1 MERNISLH
9 INETILH
16 NTFQYAESKG
26 MDFSAVIESFLI
38 RMLTV
43 NEKDKVKNFPISDK
57 VRSLANR
64 IKPNITLLD
73 DKTVFKRKVR
83 VKKIQLDTN
92 ID

>member
-16 NTFQYAESKG
+16 NAFQYAESKG
-26 MDFSAVIESFLI
+26 MDLSAVVESFLI

-64 IKPNITLLD
+64 IKPDITLLD
-73 DKTVFKRKVR
+73 DKTEKDDYLRGKYGLRKY
-83 VKKIQLDTN
+83 D
-92 ID
+92 